1 MNELILNSDG
11 TVTVVG
17 DAGSVA
23 GIIADRVRDATIPAV
38 RDIEGIEVTPEIMPE
53 SVDVA
58 VEIARERIRTHPWR
72 LPKARQERL
81 EQIRSLRDIKLN
93 ALDTEYIRAL
103 EGSHPGGR
111 TTADVAAVKQA
122 LRDLPPFVETALAA
136 MNNTDE
142 MDAYLPGELS

>member
-1 MNELILNSDG
+1 MNEVILNADG

-23 GIIADRVRDATIPAV
+23 GIIADKVAAATIPAV
-38 RDIEGIEVTPEIMPE
+38 FDEFGHEVSPTITPDADALAQE
-53 SVDVA
+53 VDD
-58 VEIARERIRTHPWR
+58 ARLRTHPWR
-72 LPKARQERL
+72 LPRARQERL
-81 EQIRSLRDIKLN
+81 ERIRGLRDEKLKT
-93 ALDTEYIRAL
+93 LDTEYIRAL